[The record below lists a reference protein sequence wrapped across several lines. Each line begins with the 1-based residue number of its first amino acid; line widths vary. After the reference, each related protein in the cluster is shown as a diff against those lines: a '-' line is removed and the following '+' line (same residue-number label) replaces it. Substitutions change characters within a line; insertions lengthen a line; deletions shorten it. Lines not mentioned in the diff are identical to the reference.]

1 LRRLSPSSSRSPLG
15 IFARRVRGRR
25 VTSGFLYRLNK
36 QILQARERVI
46 SGQLWAADD
55 ALRDVQRQI
64 RIELYGDVVLPPRER
79 MLSRGLYRNRMP
91 RTEE

>member
-1 LRRLSPSSSRSPLG
+1 M
-15 IFARRVRGRR
+15 
-25 VTSGFLYRLNK
+25 TNEFLHRLNR

-46 SGQLWAADD
+46 SGQMGAADD

-64 RIELYGDVVLPPRER
+64 RAELYGNVVSPPRKR

>member
-1 LRRLSPSSSRSPLG
+1 
-15 IFARRVRGRR
+15 

-55 ALRDVQRQI
+55 ALREIQRQI
-64 RIELYGDVVLPPRER
+64 IRELYGDVEQAPRQR
-79 MLSRGLYRNRMP
+79 LVSRGMHRSRKP
-91 RTEE
+91 HTGA